1 MTHSLFNILHK
12 KDVAREFFYVLPRV
26 PARKAWF
33 VQGKPLWDYRALK
46 LAYTKAGLITGPRL
60 AEVEAQLAS
69 GKKDTSR
76 STAVKNAAAAVKER
90 SEELNV
96 EAVMKELKSLEIAD
110 VINHEKKNKKKNKTM
125 GTEIDNSVICKT
137 LKVVTNKLKKDAVKK
152 DFDDVDDVIIMGKGN
167 KKK

>member
-1 MTHSLFNILHK
+1 MTPLIKSAIRLSL
-12 KDVAREFFYVLPRV
+12 
-26 PARKAWF
+26 
-33 VQGKPLWDYRALK
+33 
-46 LAYTKAGLITGPRL
+46 
-60 AEVEAQLAS
+60 
-69 GKKDTSR
+69 KKDTSR

-96 EAVMKELKSLEIAD
+96 
-110 VINHEKKNKKKNKTM
+110 KNKKKNKTM

-137 LKVVTNKLKKDAVKK
+137 LKVVANKLKKDAVKK